1 MRDTTLIDA
10 LKNMVN
16 GDAISDIEAFNNF
29 VKDFIS
35 YMDDMYG
42 MEQSEVMDECGLMY
56 ISGRR

>member
-10 LKNMVN
+10 LKGMVN
-16 GDAISDIEAFNNF
+16 GDAISDINAFNDF
-29 VKDFIS
+29 VKDFID

-56 ISGRR
+56 MRGR